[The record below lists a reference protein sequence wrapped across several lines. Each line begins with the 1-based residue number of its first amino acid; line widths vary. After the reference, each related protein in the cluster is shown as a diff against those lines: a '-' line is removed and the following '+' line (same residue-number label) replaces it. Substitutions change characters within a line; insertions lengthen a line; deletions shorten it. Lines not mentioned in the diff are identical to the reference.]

1 MNKKLRIHLFS
12 KRGMYIVDDYNR
24 HNIFLST
31 NNHRPNF
38 IVPSHDFNEFV
49 GGTLSTNKETEEE
62 FLSVVSPKRFKMRIL
77 EEQEGKHNLDSQYI
91 RESMQETY
99 HIRFTAVKRKYEDRL
114 NGMTNKAELMEQ
126 LYRASLEEIE
136 NINGKCPGDIEHEFE
151 NHWDVFIKHLTY
163 AKKMGFPSLH

>member
-49 GGTLSTNKETEEE
+49 GGALSTDVETEEE
-62 FLSVVSPKRFKMRIL
+62 FLSVVSPKRFKIRIL
-77 EEQEGKHNLDSQYI
+77 EELEGIHKLELQRI
-91 RESMQETY
+91 REIMQESY
-99 HIRFTAVKRKYEDRL
+99 HKRFATVKRKYEDEL

-136 NINGKCPGDIEHEFE
+136 NINGKCSGDIEHEFE